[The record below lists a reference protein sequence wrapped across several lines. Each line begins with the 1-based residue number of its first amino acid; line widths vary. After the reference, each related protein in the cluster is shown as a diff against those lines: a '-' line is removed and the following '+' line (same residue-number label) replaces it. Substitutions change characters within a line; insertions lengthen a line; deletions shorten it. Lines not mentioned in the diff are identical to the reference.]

1 MGKIVSDHV
10 MLYHELLNWEYF
22 AKLSLAPASY
32 IMVKPLNLASC
43 SDTTMM
49 LMMLTMMVR
58 MFCSSLRTLPHSHT
72 MLSLC

>member
-32 IMVKPLNLASC
+32 IMVKPL
-43 SDTTMM
+43 T
-49 LMMLTMMVR
+49 V
-58 MFCSSLRTLPHSHT
+58 
-72 MLSLC
+72 